1 MTISKQI
8 ENSILK
14 RKKGQILF
22 VSDFEKFGN
31 YDTVRKTLQRL
42 VNKKIL
48 IRLGTG
54 IYYYPKTDELL
65 GVLYP
70 SIDTIAVAIARRDK
84 ARIIPSGN
92 YALYLLGLSQQIPL
106 NVVFLTDGSARKI
119 NINNRQIIF
128 KRTSPKNLIPKNE
141 LSNLIIQALKSL
153 GKENVNEEHLHI
165 IEQQLKK
172 SNELENIKKEIN
184 LAPVWIRKIIN
195 RIIENIQNEL
205 A

>member
-153 GKENVNEEHLHI
+153 GKENVNEEYLHI

>member
-1 MTISKQI
+1 MNVSKQI
-8 ENSILK
+8 ENNILR

-48 IRLGTG
+48 IRLGMG

-70 SIDTIAVAIARRDK
+70 SIDTIALAIAKRDK

-92 YALYLLGLSQQIPL
+92 YALYLLGLSQQIPM

-119 NINNRQIIF
+119 YVNNRYIIF
-128 KRTSPKNLIPKNE
+128 KRTSPKNLMPKNK
-141 LSNLIIQALKSL
+141 LTNLIIQALKTI
-153 GKENVNEEHLHI
+153 GKDNVNENHLQI
-165 IEQQLKK
+165 IEQQIKK
-172 SNELENIKKEIN
+172 SNELETIKKEIKF
-184 LAPVWIRKIIN
+184 APVWIRKTIN
-195 RIIENIQNEL
+195 LILENIQNEL

>member
-1 MTISKQI
+1 MAISKQI
-8 ENSILK
+8 ENNILK
-14 RKKGQILF
+14 RKKGQVLF

-54 IYYYPKTDELL
+54 IYYYPKTDKLL
-65 GVLYP
+65 GILYP
-70 SIDTIAVAIARRDK
+70 SFDTIAIAIAKRDK

-119 NINNRQIIF
+119 NINNRQIVFI
-128 KRTSPKNLIPKNE
+128 RTSPKNLMPKHK
-141 LSNLIIQALKSL
+141 LSNLIIQALKSI
-153 GKENVNEEHLHI
+153 GKNNVNEEHLNI

-172 SNELENIKKEIN
+172 SDKLNIIKKEMN

-195 RIIENIQNEL
+195 RMIENIQNEL